1 MTPAVRRLG
10 LAWLRALV
18 PVAATVAVT
27 SLLWP
32 AAAAADGAQARAAAG
47 MIDRSGGTPGH
58 MMDRMWGVAWGWA
71 LLWLLFGVALIV
83 LVVLAIAWLVR
94 SLRAGGT
101 GPIGDV
107 SPASA
112 RDALDMRYARGEISR
127 EEYLQARR
135 DLEGPA
141 G

>member
-1 MTPAVRRLG
+1 MTAAVRRRG
-10 LAWLRALV
+10 LAWMRALML
-18 PVAATVAVT
+18 VAATG
-27 SLLWP
+27 
-32 AAAAADGAQARAAAG
+32 AA
-47 MIDRSGGTPGH
+47 TPGH

-83 LVVLAIAWLVR
+83 LVVLAIVWLIR
-94 SLRAGGT
+94 SMRAGGT
-101 GPIGDV
+101 RPTGGA

-112 RDALDMRYARGEISR
+112 RDALDLRYARGEISR

-135 DLEGPA
+135 DLEGPS